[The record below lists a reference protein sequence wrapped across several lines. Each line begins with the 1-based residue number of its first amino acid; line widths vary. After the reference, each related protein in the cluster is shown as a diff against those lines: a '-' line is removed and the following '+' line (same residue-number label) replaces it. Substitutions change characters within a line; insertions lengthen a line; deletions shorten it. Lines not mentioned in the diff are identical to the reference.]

1 LFCRSTINAVNG
13 SQKYSLTRRSP
24 FAILIILAAH
34 SLLFSSCKTIAA
46 AVQQDDILSGTILFP
61 FARQTDV
68 IGQNAQNEKFVLKS
82 TVGSTEYTI
91 EIPDA
96 ARDYDLVVPLADLQ
110 STGKNQTPNP
120 NERPTLPPS
129 STTDKE
135 LVSEFPLMQGRSPED
150 TALTDAAFGV
160 GSSEGPTQAPSYSM
174 KLAKITELYKQ
185 RQFEYALIEVND
197 LIAYY
202 PNSPR
207 LYKMKGTILVKLRN
221 LELALGAW
229 IRAAELDPMDG
240 RIKKAIASLERK
252 IDANKRSAMVLDSR
266 RADASG
272 GGVGATSVPLPAGV
286 NKPASA
292 VPTVKGN

>member
-1 LFCRSTINAVNG
+1 M
-13 SQKYSLTRRSP
+13 
-24 FAILIILAAH
+24 
-34 SLLFSSCKTIAA
+34 
-46 AVQQDDILSGTILFP
+46 FP

-82 TVGSTEYTI
+82 TVGATEYTI

-110 STGKNQTPNP
+110 SVGKNQTADT
-120 NERPTLPPS
+120 NERPNLPPS

-135 LVSEFPLMQGRSPED
+135 LVSEFPLMQGRSPEE

-221 LELALGAW
+221 LELALGSW

-266 RADASG
+266 RADASS
-272 GGVGATSVPLPAGV
+272 GVGSTSVPLPPGV
-286 NKPASA
+286 NQPASA